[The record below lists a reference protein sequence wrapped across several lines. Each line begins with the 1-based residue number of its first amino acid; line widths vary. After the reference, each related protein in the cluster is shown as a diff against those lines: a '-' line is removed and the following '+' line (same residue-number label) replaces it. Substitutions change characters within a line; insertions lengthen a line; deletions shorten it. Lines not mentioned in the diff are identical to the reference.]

1 MCGICGYIDYQNPIE
16 DRRALIHKM
25 CDLMTHRGPD
35 AHGYYFKD
43 NIALGHRRLSIID
56 LSTGTQPMSNVDKT
70 VWIVYNGEIYNFLE
84 IKKYLIQK
92 GYSFRTRSDTEVL
105 INGYQA
111 YGIDLLDHL
120 NGMFSFAIWDE
131 KEKRLFAARDRLGKK
146 PLYYYH
152 DDKCFIF
159 SSELKS
165 LIVNPEIS
173 REINIEAIDQ
183 YFSFGY
189 IPAPLTIFKNIY
201 KLRAAHYLI
210 WKNGDIRTDK
220 YWDVEYHPDDIAKS
234 EDEYLEELV
243 ALLKESIHR
252 RLISD
257 VPLGAF
263 LSGGIDSSTV
273 VGLMSQVSSERVKTF
288 TIGFSEQRYSEVDDA
303 KSVANKFDTQHH
315 EYTVSP
321 NAIEI
326 IPKIVW
332 HFDEPFA
339 DSSAIPTYYVSQIAR
354 KNVTVILSGDGGDE
368 LFAGYKRYME
378 KDQYEIYKS
387 IPRIIREKIIGR
399 IARSLPISAK
409 GRNFL
414 LGVSLLEKK
423 QNLEII
429 ELYPYIKNDLFT
441 SNFFDQ
447 LRSCDTPGS
456 LIDYWGG
463 FPQSSLLSRMQY
475 FDTKIYLPDDI
486 LVKVD
491 RMSMAHSLETR
502 APLLDYHLVEFA
514 ARIPAE
520 LQMKDGKGK
529 YLLRKLA
536 EKLLPKQVLVKRKQG
551 FAIPANEWFQKELF
565 EYAYDLLTSSRFEK
579 RGYFIQKNI
588 NLMLNEHRKGRR
600 DYSTWIWS
608 LIIFEIW
615 HQTFMDSDLK
625 LI

>member
-1 MCGICGYIDYQNPIE
+1 MCGICGYIDYRNPIE

-25 CDLMTHRGPD
+25 CDLMAHRGPD

-56 LSTGTQPMSNVDKT
+56 LSTGTQPMSDADKT

-84 IKKYLIQK
+84 IKKNLIQK

-111 YGIDLLDHL
+111 YGINLLDHI
-120 NGMFSFAIWDE
+120 NGMFSFVIWDE

-165 LIVNPEIS
+165 LIINPEIS
-173 REINIEAIDQ
+173 REINIEAVDQ

-210 WKNGDIRTDK
+210 WKNGNIQTDK
-220 YWDVEYHPDDIAKS
+220 YWDVEYHPSEVTQS
-234 EDEYLEELV
+234 EDEYLEELMV
-243 ALLKESIHR
+243 LLKESIHR

-288 TIGFSEQRYSEVDDA
+288 TIGFSERQYSEVDDA
-303 KSVANKFDTQHH
+303 KSVADKFDTQHH

-321 NAIEI
+321 NAVEI

-354 KNVTVILSGDGGDE
+354 KHVTVILSGDGGDE

-378 KDQYEIYKS
+378 KNQYEIYKS
-387 IPRIIREKIIGR
+387 IPRFIREKIIGR

-441 SNFFDQ
+441 HDFIEQ
-447 LRSCDTPGS
+447 LGSCEAPGS

-463 FPQSSLLSRMQY
+463 FPQSSLLSKMQY

-536 EKLLPKQVLVKRKQG
+536 EKLLPQQVLAKRKQG

-565 EYAYDLLTSSRFEK
+565 EYAYDLLTASRFEK

>member
-1 MCGICGYIDYQNPIE
+1 MCGICGYIDYRNPIE
-16 DRRALIHKM
+16 DRRALMHKM
-25 CDLMTHRGPD
+25 CDLMAHRGPD

-56 LSTGTQPMSNVDKT
+56 LSTGTQPMSDADKT

-84 IKKYLIQK
+84 IKKNLIQK

-111 YGIDLLDHL
+111 YGIDLLGHL

-165 LIVNPEIS
+165 LIINPEIS
-173 REINIEAIDQ
+173 REINIEAVDQ

-210 WKNGDIRTDK
+210 WKNGNIQTDK
-220 YWDVEYHPDDIAKS
+220 YWDVEYHPAEVTQS
-234 EDEYLEELV
+234 EDEYLEELM

-288 TIGFSEQRYSEVDDA
+288 TIGFSERQYSEVDDA
-303 KSVANKFDTQHH
+303 KSVADKFDTQHH
-315 EYTVSP
+315 EYNVSP
-321 NAIEI
+321 NAVEI

-354 KNVTVILSGDGGDE
+354 KHVTVILSGDGGDE

-378 KDQYEIYKS
+378 KNQYEIYKS

-441 SNFFDQ
+441 HDFIEQ
-447 LRSCDTPGS
+447 LESYDTPGS

-463 FPQSSLLSRMQY
+463 FPQSSLLSKMQY

-536 EKLLPKQVLVKRKQG
+536 EKLLPQQVLAKRKQG

-565 EYAYDLLTSSRFEK
+565 EYAYDLLTASRFEK

>member
-16 DRRALIHKM
+16 DRRNLIYKM
-25 CDLMTHRGPD
+25 CDLMAHRGPD

-43 NIALGHRRLSIID
+43 NVALGHRRLSIID
-56 LSTGTQPMSNVDKT
+56 LLTGAQPMSNANKT
-70 VWIVYNGEIYNFLE
+70 VWIVYNGEIYNFPE
-84 IKKYLIQK
+84 IKRDLIQK

-111 YGIDLLDHL
+111 YGIDLLGHL

-165 LIVNPEIS
+165 LIINPEIS
-173 REINIEAIDQ
+173 RDINIEAADK
-183 YFSFGY
+183 YFSYGY

-201 KLRAAHYLI
+201 KLRAAHYLL
-210 WKNGDIRTDK
+210 WKEKDIQTDK
-220 YWDVEYHPDDIAKS
+220 YWDVEYQPDDVTKS
-234 EDEYLEELV
+234 EDEYLEELME
-243 ALLKESIHR
+243 LLKLSIHR
-252 RLISD
+252 RLMSD

-288 TIGFSEQRYSEVDDA
+288 TIGFSEHQYSEVDDA
-303 KSVANKFDTQHH
+303 KSVADKFDTQHH

-321 NAIEI
+321 NAIEV
-326 IPKIVW
+326 IPKIIW
-332 HFDEPFA
+332 YFDEPFA

-354 KNVTVILSGDGGDE
+354 KHVTVILSGDGGDE

-378 KDQYEIYKS
+378 KNQYEIYKY
-387 IPRIIREKIIGR
+387 IPRIIREYVVGS

-414 LGVSLLEKK
+414 LELSLLEKK
-423 QNLEII
+423 QNFEII
-429 ELYPYIKNDLFT
+429 ELYPYIKADLFSNDLI
-441 SNFFDQ
+441 DQ
-447 LRSCDTPGS
+447 LGKVDTPGS
-456 LIDYWGG
+456 LIEYWGG
-463 FPQSSLLSRMQY
+463 FPQSCLLSKMQY

-536 EKLLPKQVLVKRKQG
+536 EKLLPQQVLTKRKQG
-551 FAIPANEWFQKELF
+551 FAIPAKEWFQNELWDMTS
-565 EYAYDLLTSSRFEK
+565 DLLTAHRFQE
-579 RGYFIQKNI
+579 RGYFNRQNI
-588 NLMLNEHRKGRR
+588 LKILKDHKKGVR
-600 DYSTWIWS
+600 DYSNWLWC
-608 LIIFEIW
+608 LLIFELW
-615 HQTFMDSDLK
+615 HQTYIDSDLRK
-625 LI
+625 I